1 MVITDYLLPPY
12 VIAFVTAIVSGFLL
26 VYFMLKRIGIPRN
39 IIGYSILLNI
49 ILMLYGAK
57 IYTIFTSG
65 FKVGFWNSGMSS
77 LGGVIGILLGIFLFG
92 CIYKE
97 SRALFFE
104 VYVVVVPLMYGIA
117 KIGCFLAGCCKGIP
131 YDGFLSVT
139 YQNRSIQGGPYF
151 PIQLVESIVF
161 VIIFLIVFGRLF
173 HKKSSY
179 TVPTV
184 LISCAIAK
192 FSLDFL
198 REEHI
203 GKFLS
208 VNQYVC
214 IGFFVWGITIF
225 FKKRRR
231 LRL

>member
-1 MVITDYLLPPY
+1 
-12 VIAFVTAIVSGFLL
+12 VIAFVTATVSGFLL
-26 VYFMLKRIGIPRN
+26 VFFLLKRFDVPRN
-39 IIGYSILLNI
+39 IIAYSILLNVI
-49 ILMLYGAK
+49 MMLYGAK
-57 IYTIFTSG
+57 TYTVFISG
-65 FKVGFWNSGMSS
+65 FRVGFWNAGMSS
-77 LGGVIGILLGIFLFG
+77 FGGVIGILGGIVIFG

-97 SRALFFE
+97 RRELFWKA
-104 VYVVVVPLMYGIA
+104 YMVVVPLMYGIA

-131 YDGFLSVT
+131 YDGFLSVM
-139 YQNRSIQGGPYF
+139 YENRAVQGGPYF

-161 VIIFLIVFGRLF
+161 LIIFLIVFVGLIN
-173 HKKSSY
+173 KKSTY
-179 TVPTV
+179 TVPMV
-184 LISCAIAK
+184 MISCAIAK

-214 IGFFVWGITIF
+214 IGFFVWGITLF